1 MIWPLYMRNPSRN
14 DEKIGWIAKDNNSI
28 VYIYLIDVIRN
39 VFQSAFFLLFSSVI
53 FSILMLTSFEVT
65 FLDLKMEDWAIPK
78 I

>member
-1 MIWPLYMRNPSRN
+1 MRNPSRN

-28 VYIYLIDVIRN
+28 VYIYLIAVIRN

>member
-1 MIWPLYMRNPSRN
+1 MRNPSRN